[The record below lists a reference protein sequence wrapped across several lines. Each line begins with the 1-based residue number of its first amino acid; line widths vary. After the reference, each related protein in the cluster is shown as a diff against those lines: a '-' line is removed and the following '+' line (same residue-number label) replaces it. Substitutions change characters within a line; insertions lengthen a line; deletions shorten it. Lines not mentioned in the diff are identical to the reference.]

1 MLDIGWSE
9 MAVVAVIALIIIGPK
24 DLPRILRYVGRWAGK
39 ARAMAREFQS
49 SVDDMMREAELD
61 EVKKSVESVA
71 SYDVKKQIEK
81 AVDPTGVLTPDL
93 DPTAAES
100 KSETAGEGVSPAAEA
115 STESAAAGPAES
127 GTVAA
132 KPVESEPAE
141 SESAVAEPAESG
153 TAAAKPVEPESAESE
168 SAGPADEP
176 VAPAKSQAGG

>member
-81 AVDPTGVLTPDL
+81 AVDPTGVLTPEL

-100 KSETAGEGVSPAAEA
+100 KSEKAGEGVSPAADA
-115 STESAAAGPAES
+115 SAGAAAAGPAES

-141 SESAVAEPAESG
+141 SEPAESEPAESESAEPAES
-153 TAAAKPVEPESAESE
+153 EPAESE
-168 SAGPADEP
+168 PAEPAVEP

>member
-127 GTVAA
+127 GTAAA
-132 KPVESEPAE
+132 KPVESESAEPAESEPAE
-141 SESAVAEPAESG
+141 SESAEPAESEP
-153 TAAAKPVEPESAESE
+153 AA
-168 SAGPADEP
+168 EP